1 MAVEFGGGLIA
12 RSLALVADAGHMLT
26 DAAAL
31 AMAWAALRFATRP
44 ADQRRSFGYQ
54 RLQVLA
60 AFLNGFTLLAV
71 VAWIAFEAVQ
81 RLLVPEPV
89 DAKLMLIIAAI
100 GAAANVFIFSLLP
113 HAHDADHGHGHG
125 HGPERQVDINVAAA
139 RLHVLSDLLGSVAAI
154 IAGAV
159 ILKTGWLPI
168 DPILSLVVSALIVR
182 NAWGLVR
189 KSAHILMEG
198 SPDWLDVGELRRQLQ
213 AKVPAILDIHHVH
226 CWLLAPNQTLLTMHA
241 LIANS
246 ADPAGTLR
254 EANQFLAATYGIN
267 HATIQLEHSACA
279 EVDCGPSN
287 H

>member
-1 MAVEFGGGLIA
+1 
-12 RSLALVADAGHMLT
+12 MLT

-44 ADQRRSFGYQ
+44 AVHRRSFGYQ

-60 AFLNGFTLLAV
+60 AFLNGFALLAV
-71 VAWIAFEAVQ
+71 VVWIAFEAVQ
-81 RLLVPEPV
+81 RLLTPQPV

-100 GAAANVFIFSLLP
+100 GAAANIFVFSLLP
-113 HAHDADHGHGHG
+113 HAHEPGHEHAG
-125 HGPERQVDINVAAA
+125 GPTNQADINVAAA

-198 SPDWLDVGELRRQLQ
+198 SPDWLDVGELRQQLQ

-241 LIANS
+241 LIANT

-254 EANQFLAATYGIN
+254 EANQFHAATYGIN